1 MARDGG
7 RDRPGRGCRRAPL
20 GDMPGAA
27 AGHQPDDGPWRID
40 VYVWFATA
48 GESTMNKGHDVP
60 TYTPIIH
67 LRSGAAL
74 RLPGGLT
81 HDQAQ
86 AAGRREAEGMSGVE
100 YVAVKRDGDL

>member
-1 MARDGG
+1 
-7 RDRPGRGCRRAPL
+7 
-20 GDMPGAA
+20 
-27 AGHQPDDGPWRID
+27 
-40 VYVWFATA
+40 
-48 GESTMNKGHDVP
+48 MNKDHDVP

-67 LRSGAAL
+67 LRSGGAV

-86 AAGRREAEGMSGVE
+86 AAGRREAAEMADVE

>member
-1 MARDGG
+1 M
-7 RDRPGRGCRRAPL
+7 
-20 GDMPGAA
+20 
-27 AGHQPDDGPWRID
+27 
-40 VYVWFATA
+40 
-48 GESTMNKGHDVP
+48 SKGHDVP

-86 AAGRREAEGMSGVE
+86 AAGRQEAEGMVGVE
-100 YVAVKRDGDL
+100 YVAVKLDRYP

>member
-1 MARDGG
+1 
-7 RDRPGRGCRRAPL
+7 
-20 GDMPGAA
+20 
-27 AGHQPDDGPWRID
+27 
-40 VYVWFATA
+40 
-48 GESTMNKGHDVP
+48 MNKDHDVP

-67 LRSGAAL
+67 LRSGGAV

-86 AAGRREAEGMSGVE
+86 AAGRREAVGMVDVE

>member
-1 MARDGG
+1 
-7 RDRPGRGCRRAPL
+7 
-20 GDMPGAA
+20 
-27 AGHQPDDGPWRID
+27 
-40 VYVWFATA
+40 
-48 GESTMNKGHDVP
+48 MNKGHDVP

-67 LRSGAAL
+67 LRSGGAV

-86 AAGRREAEGMSGVE
+86 AAGRQEAEGMVGVE